1 MLPSQHTNR
10 EHWAIVFGY
19 LLDFR
24 SDEVVRSVSRSG
36 LIVDWTLTEREA
48 YSHSTRVR
56 AYAPRIQAAF
66 DALQPDVQAKVLAAL
81 SAEVIRLHPRSDELQ
96 AALAR
101 VNIRRLEQAG
111 GREFARQ
118 VLPEVAADA
127 RRVFVVHGRDTAL
140 RESLFGLLR
149 AFGIEPIEWSEAIRL
164 TGRAAPYIGE
174 VLDVAFN
181 NAQAIVVLLSPDD
194 EVRLSA
200 ELQRGDDPDAERQ
213 FMMQPRP
220 NVLFEAGMGFGRNP
234 DRTLLV
240 QVGSVKNFSDI
251 AGRHVVRL
259 TNEEG
264 RRRDLAE
271 RLITAGCT
279 VSLEDERWKRT
290 GDFAVARVAQGRPTP
305 QAPVAAAASSVKW
318 VDLSYP
324 HDSRLQA
331 ALEADGYIVR
341 WSTDSRL
348 ARRLDIEGWS
358 LVTEEAHGQRV
369 VLKVRDRPEDQTLIK
384 KKNVLGG
391 RVKVYL
397 AGSFGAAL
405 PEFARTT
412 SITAGGDVVQA
423 IAERLD
429 LDMHDFGRLWF
440 LRDQRTN
447 CAVAPHDGPGLAER
461 AQDDD
466 VTLVLDDTNS

>member
-1 MLPSQHTNR
+1 MLPRESANR
-10 EHWAIVFGY
+10 ELWAIVFGY

-24 SDEVVRSVSRSG
+24 SDDVVRAVSRAG
-36 LIVDWTLTEREA
+36 LNVDWTLTEREA

-66 DALQPDVQAKVLAAL
+66 DALEPRVQPTVLAAL

-101 VNIRRLEQAG
+101 GNNRLAEEADAH
-111 GREFARQ
+111 EVAEEP
-118 VLPEVAADA
+118 LPEVAADT
-127 RRVFVVHGRDTAL
+127 RRVFVVHGRDVAT
-140 RESLFGLLR
+140 RGSLFEFLRSLGL
-149 AFGIEPIEWSEAIRL
+149 EPIEWSEAIRL
-164 TGRAAPYIGE
+164 TGRASPYIGE

-181 NAQAIVVLLSPDD
+181 HAQAIVVLLSPDD

-234 DRTLLV
+234 DRTILV
-240 QVGSVKNFSDI
+240 EVGRVKAFSDI

-259 TNEEG
+259 ANEEG

-279 VSLEDERWKRT
+279 VSLEGEGWKRI
-290 GDFAVARVAQGRPTP
+290 GDFAVTRVAQGRPA
-305 QAPVAAAASSVKW
+305 APHAALAPAAVAVKW
-318 VDLSYP
+318 VDLNYP
-324 HDSRLQA
+324 HDSGLQA
-331 ALEADGYIVR
+331 LLEAEGYIIR
-341 WSTDSRL
+341 WSTDGRL

-358 LVTEEAHGQRV
+358 LVTEEVGGQSV

-384 KKNVLGG
+384 KKNIL
-391 RVKVYL
+391 
-397 AGSFGAAL
+397 
-405 PEFARTT
+405 E
-412 SITAGGDVVQA
+412 TAV
-423 IAERLD
+423 
-429 LDMHDFGRLWF
+429 
-440 LRDQRTN
+440 
-447 CAVAPHDGPGLAER
+447 
-461 AQDDD
+461 
-466 VTLVLDDTNS
+466 